1 MVRTDTIPVYMLTWY
16 KFHYG
21 LNLMRPPAV
30 CVPTVSGK
38 PLSHLPAP
46 TPTRPSIQVAIP
58 ASPSHISLYK
68 VSTFLSRPLTRRWT
82 ALLLGYVRLIQRFEH
97 VLRVAHSKLLY
108 PTAKNKVLRVVS
120 SHFGEVLRFIRQ
132 KIKFGE
138 SVDVP
143 EVVDFRQ
150 QCTNKSRWT

>member
-68 VSTFLSRPLTRRWT
+68 VSTFLSRSSSFFFSPMDCFFSPMDRFLLRTVDT
-82 ALLLGYVRLIQRFEH
+82 AIRA
-97 VLRVAHSKLLY
+97 RVARCAFEVIVSYSGKI
-108 PTAKNKVLRVVS
+108 KVLRVDS
-120 SHFGEVLRFIRQ
+120 SHSEAVLRIIR
-132 KIKFGE
+132 
-138 SVDVP
+138 
-143 EVVDFRQ
+143 
-150 QCTNKSRWT
+150 